1 MMNCPSYLFRGCIIL
16 SLLLIV
22 LSGCASTEPSRFY
35 ILSSLYDTEAEQVQ
49 KASEQG
55 IAIGVGPVKI
65 PAHLNRPQIVTR
77 TSQNELKL
85 AEFDKWAGS
94 FKDDFTRVLA
104 KNLSVLLSTE
114 RVSVL
119 PWKRSI
125 PIDYQVAIDVSR
137 FDGMLGED
145 VMLRAKWT
153 IFGDDGKT
161 MISMRTSEIKEEI
174 EGQGYNTFVQA
185 QSRALANLSRDIAD
199 AIKSLSK
206 EQGR

>member
-1 MMNCPSYLFRGCIIL
+1 MMNCTSYFIRVNIIL
-16 SLLLIV
+16 SFFLLV

-35 ILSSLYDTEAEQVQ
+35 ILSSLYDTETEQYRG
-49 KASEQG
+49 ASEQG
-55 IAIGVGPVKI
+55 IAIGVGPVKF

-77 TSQNELKL
+77 TSHNELKF

-114 RVSVL
+114 RVSIM

-125 PIDYQVAIDVSR
+125 PIDYQIAIDVSR
-137 FDGMLGED
+137 FDGTLGKD
-145 VMLRAKWT
+145 VMLRARWT
-153 IFGDDGKT
+153 IFGSDGKT

-174 EGQGYNTFVQA
+174 EGRGYDDFVQA
-185 QSRALANLSRDIAD
+185 QSRLLANLSRDIAD

-206 EQGR
+206 EEGS

>member
-1 MMNCPSYLFRGCIIL
+1 MIHCTSYLRVAIIL
-16 SLLLIV
+16 SLFLPV
-22 LSGCASTEPSRFY
+22 LGGCASTEPSRFY
-35 ILSSLYDTEAEQVQ
+35 ILSSLHDTEAEQVQ
-49 KASEQG
+49 AVSELG

-65 PAHLNRPQIVTR
+65 PAHLNRPQIVSR

-119 PWKRSI
+119 PWKRSV
-125 PIDYQVAIDVSR
+125 PIDYQVAIDLIR
-137 FDGMLGED
+137 FDGTLGED
-145 VMLRAKWT
+145 VMLRARWT
-153 IFGDDGKT
+153 IFGDNGKT

-174 EGQGYNTFVQA
+174 DGHGYDDFVQA
-185 QSRALANLSRDIAD
+185 QSRALATLSRDIAN
-199 AIKSLSK
+199 AIISLSK
-206 EQGR
+206 GQNI